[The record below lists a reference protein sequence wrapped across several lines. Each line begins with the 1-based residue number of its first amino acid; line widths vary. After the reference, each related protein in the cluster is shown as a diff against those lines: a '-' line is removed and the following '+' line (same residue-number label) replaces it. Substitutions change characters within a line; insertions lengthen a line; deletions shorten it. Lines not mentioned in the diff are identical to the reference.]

1 MSEPTAD
8 LQQLV
13 KHFSQGQ
20 SCIPEPRGAHAAQ
33 RRMRPRPAAPPDAWV
48 GLAAELAEVGGRP
61 PIDELL
67 LQGPVGGL
75 DDRVVA
81 RVALAGEGPPDIER
95 LRQVVDVGVREL
107 AAAESESA
115 PIPSTAF
122 TPPSSGCFPWA
133 NRPLRTRRG
142 RGGQAPN
149 ASSPRRRLPRC
160 ARTDPARPPRAWR
173 RRAHAP
179 RLRDAHERR
188 GRAFRPGA

>member
-122 TPPSSGCFPWA
+122 TPPSGYVSKSVSFLTPSHQVDPHKQVFHIAPARFQGVSESVSET
-133 NRPLRTRRG
+133 PLTRLVRHHFS
-142 RGGQAPN
+142 AKK
-149 ASSPRRRLPRC
+149 LPR
-160 ARTDPARPPRAWR
+160 DGNRA
-173 RRAHAP
+173 
-179 RLRDAHERR
+179 
-188 GRAFRPGA
+188 